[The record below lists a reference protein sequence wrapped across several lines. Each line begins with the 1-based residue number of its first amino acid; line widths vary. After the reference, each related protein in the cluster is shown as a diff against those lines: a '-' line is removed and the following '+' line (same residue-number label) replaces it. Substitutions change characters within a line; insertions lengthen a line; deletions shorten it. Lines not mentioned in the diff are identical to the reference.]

1 MGYLDLCPIRYLSS
15 ASASTLADLSSSF
28 APVRVWTSPIK
39 SKDPSAPS
47 FYFAAPERNPWNS
60 SQSLPWF
67 SSSSSLWFQ
76 WLGFAVIFGWLWMF
90 LFSSGEVFPRTGEP
104 NQVWVLLSLFSLI
117 SRVFFASGNQF
128 GINMIFD
135 ALWWA
140 GFLFVVWFFV
150 QPRRRWEGTWGFTL
164 RWVNELNLEFCIW
177 FNDLS
182 GVSDVRSRVGN
193 FLLVI
198 GMSGWWTN
206 RSRRI
211 DMLRVL
217 WRIACEM
224 KNALFELVLCPL
236 LSAI

>member
-39 SKDPSAPS
+39 GKDPSASS

-117 SRVFFASGNQF
+117 SRVFLPL
-128 GINMIFD
+128 GISLVSTWSLMLCDELDFY
-135 ALWWA
+135 LWF
-140 GFLFVVWFFV
+140 GFLCS
-150 QPRRRWEGTWGFTL
+150 REGDGKGPEGSL
-164 RWVNELNLEFCIW
+164 
-177 FNDLS
+177 
-182 GVSDVRSRVGN
+182 
-193 FLLVI
+193 
-198 GMSGWWTN
+198 
-206 RSRRI
+206 
-211 DMLRVL
+211 
-217 WRIACEM
+217 
-224 KNALFELVLCPL
+224 
-236 LSAI
+236 